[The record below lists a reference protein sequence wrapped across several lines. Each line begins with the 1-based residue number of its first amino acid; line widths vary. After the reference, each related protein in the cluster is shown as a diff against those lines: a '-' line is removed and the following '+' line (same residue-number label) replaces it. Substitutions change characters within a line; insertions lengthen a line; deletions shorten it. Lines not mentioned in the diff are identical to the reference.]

1 MPYRICIRRW
11 SGLLLSLVWTVSAA
25 HHSFAS
31 FDTDTELVIS
41 GEILRFDWTNPHTR
55 AALRVVDGGGNAV
68 VWELEGMSPDYLGRR
83 GWTRTTLRPGDT
95 VTITIY
101 PLKSGEPGGTFLR
114 GRLADGT
121 VVVMFAR

>member
-1 MPYRICIRRW
+1 MSCRTHKGRW
-11 SGLLLSLVWTVSAA
+11 PVLSLSLLWTVSHA
-25 HHSFAS
+25 HHSFAP
-31 FDTDTELVIS
+31 FDTETAIEIS
-41 GEILRFDWTNPHTR
+41 GEIVRFDWTNPHTR
-55 AALRVVDGGGNAV
+55 AALRVVDEDGNAV

-95 VTITIY
+95 VTVTIY

-114 GRLADGT
+114 GTLGDGT